1 MNRGVSMKKFFISLL
16 VIFSITNIVFAQG
29 DEWLDKNYNFKS
41 IKTVLLFPITY
52 NQGVSSISQ
61 RNIEDITAEKLK
73 LNNVKLIT
81 MNDISTLMMAKGL
94 DLNNFESFKEVV
106 KQNTDAVL
114 QINVIG
120 YGMSSEYVE
129 GTVIPYQTTNTSYI
143 NTSYGSSASITTPQT
158 SYIPIAG
165 GKFPVAFS
173 YVHFTLYDSDNGMPI
188 LEKQDFR
195 DKMNRL
201 IIDNTTP
208 KDLYKRILGS
218 FSSLLNSK
226 MN

>member
-1 MNRGVSMKKFFISLL
+1 MIH
-16 VIFSITNIVFAQG
+16 
-29 DEWLDKNYNFKS
+29 
-41 IKTVLLFPITY
+41 
-52 NQGVSSISQ
+52 
-61 RNIEDITAEKLK
+61 
-73 LNNVKLIT
+73 
-81 MNDISTLMMAKGL
+81 
-94 DLNNFESFKEVV
+94 
-106 KQNTDAVL
+106 VL
-114 QINVIG
+114 QVCHVIK
-120 YGMSSEYVE
+120 
-129 GTVIPYQTTNTSYI
+129 
-143 NTSYGSSASITTPQT
+143 
-158 SYIPIAG
+158 PIYHQI
-165 GKFPVAFS
+165 PVAFS